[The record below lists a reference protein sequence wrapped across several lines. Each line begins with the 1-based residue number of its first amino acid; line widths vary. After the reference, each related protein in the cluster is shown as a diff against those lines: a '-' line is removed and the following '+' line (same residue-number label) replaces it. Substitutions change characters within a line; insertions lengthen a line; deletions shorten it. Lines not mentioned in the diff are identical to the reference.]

1 MKRLA
6 ANFPHPK
13 CLLVAVLILLASS
26 VGLAQADEFTLNL
39 GEPGT
44 LVLDLAPHWSQE
56 VGSSDNGTPPTVRI
70 YRGDG
75 SHFAMLITPVWA
87 GQDAAPDFGTAD
99 SVRRIVESSAAEIS
113 PGAAEEHL
121 EIEPVGKGKTGF
133 MFVATDKSLVGRT
146 PQPDE
151 YVYLMQG
158 AVMVGKLLCTFTI
171 LTNDRPSPDAEQG
184 LEMLRNATHRVG
196 A

>member
-1 MKRLA
+1 MTERMCRTIAFTLFVLVSLA
-6 ANFPHPK
+6 RT
-13 CLLVAVLILLASS
+13 
-26 VGLAQADEFTLNL
+26 AQADEFTLNL

-56 VGSSDNGTPPTVRI
+56 AGSSGNGTPPTIRI
-70 YRGDG
+70 YRGEG
-75 SHFAMLITPVWA
+75 SRFAMLITPVWA
-87 GQDAAPDFGTAD
+87 GPRTAPDFGTTD

-113 PGAAEEHL
+113 PGAAEEYL
-121 EIEPVGKGKTGF
+121 KIESIGGGKSGF
-133 MFVATDKSLVGRT
+133 MFYATDSSLVGRT
-146 PQPDE
+146 PPPGE
-151 YVYLMQG
+151 YLYLVQG
-158 AVMVGKLLCTFTI
+158 ALMVGKLLCTFTI